1 MGDGL
6 WPKFLLAAALTAGCG
21 LVLAGATLRFRRGLK
36 ARDGFLLLTLGWLL
50 LPGAAALPLL
60 LALPDQSF
68 TGAFFEAMSG
78 LTTTGSTVLNGLD
91 QLPPS
96 LNFWRHSLL
105 WFGGLGA
112 IVMAL
117 AVPPVRGAGVTQL
130 FTGQAPGAV
139 QDVRLAALSPVT
151 PNGPRLGE

>member
-21 LVLAGATLRFRRGLK
+21 LVLAGVTLRFRRALK

-60 LALPDQSF
+60 LALPGLTF

-78 LTTTGSTVLNGLD
+78 LTTTGSTVLSGLD
-91 QLPPS
+91 RLPPS
-96 LNFWRHSLL
+96 LNFWRAALH
-105 WFGGLGA
+105 WYGGLGI
-112 IVMAL
+112 IVMAVAIL
-117 AVPPVRGAGVTQL
+117 PLLGVGGMQMYRAET
-130 FTGQAPGAV
+130 PGAV
-139 QDVRLAALSPVT
+139 KDEKLA
-151 PNGPRLGE
+151 